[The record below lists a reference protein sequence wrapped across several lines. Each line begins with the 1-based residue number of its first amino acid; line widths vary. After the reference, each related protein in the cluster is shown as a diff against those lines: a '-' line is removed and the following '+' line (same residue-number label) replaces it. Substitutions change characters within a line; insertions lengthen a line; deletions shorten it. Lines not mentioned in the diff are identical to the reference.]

1 MRDAVFCFPGSQ
13 GILQGNNAKAGGK
26 PLAGKELT
34 MNFGSNLR
42 KLRKEKNLTQEA
54 LAECLNVS
62 AQTVSKWENGAS
74 MPDISLLPLLA
85 DYFQV
90 SVDSLLMHDAA
101 QRLQDVRNL
110 GKEIR
115 ALAEAGKKAEAY
127 TRLKASMNQWK
138 LSVSVNHLMSWTARQ
153 YALECTGAD
162 RTRLLEEAI
171 SWADRTIFLDCGETG
186 RTVQAKMSKC
196 YCLME
201 LDRRQEAMDIAES
214 LPSLYS
220 SREIVLSRITS
231 GDEQQ
236 QFIQSALQDLDE
248 LKNSLQAL
256 N

>member
-1 MRDAVFCFPGSQ
+1 
-13 GILQGNNAKAGGK
+13 
-26 PLAGKELT
+26 
-34 MNFGSNLR
+34 MNFGSNLK
-42 KLRKEKNLTQEA
+42 KLRKEKNLTQDT

-74 MPDISLLPLLA
+74 MPDVSMLPLLA

-101 QRLQDVRNL
+101 QRLQEVRDL

-115 ALAEAGKKAEAY
+115 ALADSGKVKEAY

-138 LSVSVNHLMSWTARQ
+138 LSVPVNHLMSWTARQ
-153 YALECTGAD
+153 YALKCTGD
-162 RTRLLEEAI
+162 ERTRLLEEAI
-171 SWADRTIFLDCGETG
+171 SWADRAISLDCGETG

-196 YCLME
+196 YCLMD
-201 LDRRQEAMDIAES
+201 LDRRQEAMDLADS
-214 LPSLYS
+214 LPSVYS
-220 SREIVLSRITS
+220 SREIVLARITS

-248 LKNSLQAL
+248 LKESLQAL
-256 N
+256 K

>member
-1 MRDAVFCFPGSQ
+1 MRNTVFFSPGSQ
-13 GILQGNNAKAGGK
+13 GILQVKNAKADVK
-26 PLAGKELT
+26 TLAGKDLT
-34 MNFGSNLR
+34 MNFGSNLK

-101 QRLQDVRNL
+101 QRLQEVRNL

-115 ALAEAGKKAEAY
+115 ALADAGKTPEAY
-127 TRLKASMNQWK
+127 ALLKASMNQWK

-153 YALECTGAD
+153 YAQECTGSD
-162 RTRLLEEAI
+162 RIRLMEEAI
-171 SWADRTIFLDCGETG
+171 SWADRVISLDCGETG

-196 YCLME
+196 YCLLD
-201 LDRRQEAMDIAES
+201 LDRRQEARDIAES

-220 SREIVLSRITS
+220 SREIVLARITS

-236 QFIQSALQDLDE
+236 QFIQSALQDLEE
-248 LKNSLQAL
+248 LKESLQAL
-256 N
+256 

>member
-1 MRDAVFCFPGSQ
+1 M
-13 GILQGNNAKAGGK
+13 
-26 PLAGKELT
+26 LAGKDLT

-115 ALAEAGKKAEAY
+115 TLVDAGKAQEAY
-127 TRLKASMNQWK
+127 TRLKSSMNQWK
-138 LSVSVNHLMSWTARQ
+138 LSVSVNHLMSWAAQQ
-153 YALECTGAD
+153 YAQECTGAE
-162 RTRLLEEAI
+162 RIRLLEEAI
-171 SWADRTIFLDCGETG
+171 FWADKTIFLDCGETG
-186 RTVQAKMSKC
+186 RTVQAKMAKC
-196 YCLME
+196 YCLLD
-201 LDRRQEAMDIAES
+201 LDRRQEARDIAES

-220 SREIVLSRITS
+220 SREIVLARITS
-231 GDEQQ
+231 GGEQQ
-236 QFIQSALQDLDE
+236 QFIQTALQDLDE
-248 LKNSLQAL
+248 LKESLQAL
-256 N
+256 K

>member
-1 MRDAVFCFPGSQ
+1 
-13 GILQGNNAKAGGK
+13 
-26 PLAGKELT
+26 
-34 MNFGSNLR
+34 MNFGSNLK

-62 AQTVSKWENGAS
+62 PQTVSKWENGAS

-90 SVDSLLMHDAA
+90 SLDSLLMHDAA

-115 ALAEAGKKAEAY
+115 ALVDAGKTAEAY
-127 TRLKASMNQWK
+127 TRLKASMSQWK
-138 LSVSVNHLMSWTARQ
+138 LSVSVNHLMNWTARQ
-153 YALECTGAD
+153 YALECTGAN
-162 RTRLLEEAI
+162 RIRLLEEAI
-171 SWADRTIFLDCGETG
+171 SWADRTIFLDSGETG
-186 RTVQAKMSKC
+186 RTVQAKMAKC

-201 LDRRQEAMDIAES
+201 LERTQEAREIAAS

-220 SREIVLSRITS
+220 SREIVLAKITS

-248 LKNSLQAL
+248 LKESLLAL
-256 N
+256 K

>member
-1 MRDAVFCFPGSQ
+1 
-13 GILQGNNAKAGGK
+13 
-26 PLAGKELT
+26 
-34 MNFGSNLR
+34 MNFGSNLK

-74 MPDISLLPLLA
+74 MPDVSMLPLLA

-115 ALAEAGKKAEAY
+115 ALADAGKTPEAY
-127 TRLKASMNQWK
+127 TRLKASMKQWK
-138 LSVSVNHLMSWTARQ
+138 LSVSVNHLMSWTARK
-153 YALECTGAD
+153 YALECTGAE
-162 RTRLLEEAI
+162 RIRLLEEAI
-171 SWADRTIFLDCGETG
+171 VWADRGISLDCGETG

-196 YCLME
+196 YCLMD
-201 LDRRQEAMDIAES
+201 LDRRQEAREIAES
-214 LPSLYS
+214 LPSVYS
-220 SREIVLSRITS
+220 SREIVLARITS

-248 LKNSLQAL
+248 LKKSLQAL
-256 N
+256 K

>member
-1 MRDAVFCFPGSQ
+1 MPER
-13 GILQGNNAKAGGK
+13 I
-26 PLAGKELT
+26 LT
-34 MNFGSNLR
+34 MNFGSNLK

-115 ALAEAGKKAEAY
+115 VLVDAGKTAEAY
-127 TRLKASMNQWK
+127 TRLKASMSQWK
-138 LSVSVNHLMSWTARQ
+138 LSVSVNHLMSWTARK
-153 YALECTGAD
+153 YALECTGAN
-162 RTRLLEEAI
+162 RIRLLEEAI
-171 SWADRTIFLDCGETG
+171 SWADRTIILDSGETG
-186 RTVQAKMSKC
+186 RTVQAKMAKC

-201 LDRRQEAMDIAES
+201 LERTQEAREIAAS

-220 SREIVLSRITS
+220 SREIVLAKITS

-248 LKNSLQAL
+248 LKESLLAL
-256 N
+256 K